1 MRAGLWP
8 PSASRSTSKMS
19 PFDARRASAFGDVD
33 LLTARDDPLV
43 GIKPDKGVPA
53 HLFAVL
59 DRLQQKAFALLPRR
73 AQKGRNRCLK
83 IGRERAEDG
92 NKRVLFGER
101 QKILAA
107 GLDEIR

>member
-1 MRAGLWP
+1 MAAERLAQHFKDV
-8 PSASRSTSKMS
+8 A
-19 PFDARRASAFGDVD
+19 FDARSASAFGDVD
-33 LLTARDDPLV
+33 LLTARHDALV
-43 GIKPDKGVPA
+43 GIEPDEGVAA
-53 HLFAVL
+53 HLFAIL
-59 DRLQQKAFALLPRR
+59 HRLQQKAFALLPSR

-92 NKRVLFGER
+92 DKRVFFGER